1 MDEGRDLF
9 IMLMLKNLWSRSR
22 WMFSGHGNDV
32 GADSSISRGLH
43 VHTGL
48 QEKKTHSHFLC
59 FSNSFKRILSSG
71 NDRCNRLNEEFVLI
85 LWFQNE

>member
-9 IMLMLKNLWSRSR
+9 IVLMLKNLWSRSR

-48 QEKKTHSHFLC
+48 QEKNTLT
-59 FSNSFKRILSSG
+59 FSL
-71 NDRCNRLNEEFVLI
+71 L
-85 LWFQNE
+85 FQQLY